1 MKNKIMLLLATSF
14 LLTSCDMSNRDGG
27 ALVGG
32 LAGVLVGSTLGKGD
46 GRIAGAAG
54 GAILGS
60 IIGSK
65 VGASMDAKDREKLHY
80 TTQETLERS
89 RAGHT
94 NEWENPDSGNYGSVT
109 PYKAYE
115 TRKGEYCREYSQT
128 VTVAGKTEEAYGTAC
143 RQPDGSWQIV
153 K

>member
-1 MKNKIMLLLATSF
+1 MKKIIMLVLTTSF
-14 LLTSCDMSNRDGG
+14 LLTSCESNRDSGSLIGG
-27 ALVGG
+27 V
-32 LAGVLVGSTLGKGD
+32 AGALVGSTLGKGN
-46 GRIAGAAG
+46 GRVAAAAG
-54 GAILGS
+54 GAIFGS

-65 VGASMDAKDREKLHY
+65 VGASMDERDRQTLHR
-80 TTQETLERS
+80 TTQNSLERS
-89 RAGHT
+89 RSGET
-94 NEWENPDSGNYGSVT
+94 NTWQNPDSGHHGSVT

-143 RQPDGSWQIV
+143 RQPDGSWKIV

>member
-1 MKNKIMLLLATSF
+1 MLVLATSF
-14 LLTSCDMSNRDGG
+14 LLTSCESNRDTGSI
-27 ALVGG
+27 VGG
-32 LAGVLVGSTLGKGD
+32 VAGALVGSTLGKGD
-46 GRIAGAAG
+46 GRIAAAAG

-65 VGASMDAKDREKLHY
+65 VGESMDEKDRQALHR
-80 TTQETLERS
+80 TTQDSLERS
-89 RAGHT
+89 RSGDT
-94 NEWENPDSGNYGSVT
+94 NTWKNPDTGHYGSVT

-115 TRKGEYCREYSQT
+115 TRRGEYCREYSQT

-143 RQPDGSWQIV
+143 RQPDGSWKIV